1 MYIFS
6 IGDEMRNFRK
16 QAIFLCALDNAY
28 MGLTKGKYS
37 LYLKCEKY
45 YLKNRNYGEKACIN
59 YMSLKDQNNLYEEL
73 AWLEEEGQLQK
84 GTEGIVD
91 SIHYEISEIN
101 DKIIKVK
108 IRNIKVTDRRHAK

>member
-1 MYIFS
+1 
-6 IGDEMRNFRK
+6 MRDFRK
-16 QAIFLCALDNAY
+16 QTIFLCAFDNAY
-28 MGLTKGKYS
+28 MGLTKGKYN

-73 AWLEEEGQLQK
+73 AWLEEEGQLKK
-84 GTEGIVD
+84 GTEGTVD
-91 SIHYEISEIN
+91 SIHYEISDIN

-108 IRNIKVTDRRHAK
+108 IRNIKVKARRYAN